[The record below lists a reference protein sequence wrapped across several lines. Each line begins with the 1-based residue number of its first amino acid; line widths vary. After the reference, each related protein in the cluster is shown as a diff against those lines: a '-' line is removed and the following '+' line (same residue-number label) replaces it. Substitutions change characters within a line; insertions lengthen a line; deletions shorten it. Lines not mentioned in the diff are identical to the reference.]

1 MLLLHSPFLMI
12 LAGVMQSQSAELP
25 TSDTQINADYFE
37 GRWSFAD
44 ETCEMPSNWT
54 LLAGGNFISQDLTGT
69 WAWRDGKLDL
79 RLIDLAVDEETGEPG
94 GKFQMEGP
102 VEIKSQDEFT
112 LTIEPD
118 IYELKRCNVAVR

>member
-1 MLLLHSPFLMI
+1 
-12 LAGVMQSQSAELP
+12 
-25 TSDTQINADYFE
+25 
-37 GRWSFAD
+37 
-44 ETCEMPSNWT
+44 MPSNWT
-54 LLAGGNFISQDLTGT
+54 LLAGGNFISEDLTGT